1 MTLLPD
7 SASRTRVESDTAAT
21 LFVEAGAGTG
31 KTRALVHRL
40 SALLLED
47 GIPIEQLAAI
57 TFTEKA
63 AAELRDRLRM
73 HLVGQRG
80 RPDRRAETALAGLDT
95 SAIGTLH
102 SFALRLLS
110 ENPLE
115 AGIPPQVTAQQSTAE
130 DAAVDAMWQECAAIL
145 FGSSPTAERTGDL
158 ARAVDDILD
167 AGVKA
172 PAFREVMEALHGDWD
187 RLPDEPLHDGSTLP
201 EVPDLSGIQAD
212 AASIVAWREK
222 CQDPSD
228 GLYATL
234 GKHLTWLEN
243 LDTALADP
251 TATPTWIELL
261 GKPEGPGNSGKGANW
276 GGTEVV
282 KEIREEIKQFG
293 VHCKE
298 IMDAHWPPRIA
309 VVLDA
314 LIPVV
319 RRHAADRRRHGTLQF
334 HDQLVLARDLLQN
347 QEVRDRVRDRYRRIL
362 IDEFQDTDPIQL
374 DIAELLTAAA
384 DRPGPEAGRLFTV
397 GDPKQSIYRFRRA
410 DIATYL
416 RARGDGSGTS
426 TGVEIERL
434 STNFRCSRSVL
445 EWVNSVFGEILLAID
460 GVQPE
465 YQALDPAPTRPTHD
479 PVHGPTPFVFRTEDV
494 PEQCPTDASDAT
506 RRHWTEAA
514 DVARVIATAISE
526 EWTHESKNGDQTPL
540 RLGDIAI
547 LLPSRASLPML
558 ETCLDHAGI
567 EYRTEASSIVYGTP
581 EIRDLL
587 LAVRAVANSA
597 DEAALVG
604 ALRSPLFACGDDD
617 LLRWHAGGGSWA
629 TGAPAPDE
637 LTDSPVAR
645 AMRYLS
651 GLSRETRRPG
661 ELLERLVND
670 RMVFESVSD
679 SPRRRDLWRRIRFV
693 IEHAWQWEESAA
705 DPARA
710 DLREYADWAL
720 ALTAEDAR
728 VPEAAIPEIG
738 VDAVRIT
745 TIHASKGLEYPMVIL
760 AGMSRQWPG
769 DRKRLLWTSDETPRP
784 VARFA
789 QKVADPEFTQ
799 AAQYEK
805 DHSLAERIRLLY
817 VAVTRAESRLAVSG
831 HGYALGKGK
840 KPLQMWGKLLG
851 SVVEEPDAPDLID
864 FGPGLLTA
872 AQAPT
877 VDVPDE
883 QEWNDRSRTVSERSS
898 ERAGWSATRIVHPD
912 LVTAAS
918 TRADVSGTATGTE
931 AGEAKDQ
938 PGAEDTGAVR
948 DLDAPSADEDISPE
962 FQPLPDRLA
971 AALRDRFAPAPTHVD
986 ELPTA
991 PRHTPVAAGPD
1002 VGTAVHHLA
1011 EHTDLARLHSSI
1023 DNPAALSEW
1032 EQWAA
1037 DQLTALGLSGSLPS
1051 ARAPQA
1057 VAEMV
1062 SVARTALTSEP
1073 IRRAS
1078 GLRHWAELPVAGPLT
1093 TVDGVAVAVDGV
1105 VDLVVE
1111 EPDGTW
1117 SIIDYKTDVSATVDT
1132 VDEYLLQLCAYAELL
1147 GTTTGRAVST
1157 IELVFCRGPKATIVT
1172 RTLS

>member
-7 SASRTRVESDTAAT
+7 SAARTRVESDTAAT

-40 SALLLED
+40 SALLLDD

-73 HLVGQRG
+73 HLVGERG

-130 DAAVDAMWQECAAIL
+130 DAAVEAMWQECAAIL
-145 FGSSPTAERTGDL
+145 FGSGPTAERTGNL

-172 PAFREVMEALHGDWD
+172 PAFREVMEALHGSWD
-187 RLPDEPLHDGSTLP
+187 RLPDTPLHDGSELAS
-201 EVPDLSGIQAD
+201 VPDLSGIQAA
-212 AASIVAWREK
+212 AASIIAWRDK
-222 CQDPSD
+222 CEDPSD
-228 GLYATL
+228 ALYATL
-234 GKHLTWLEN
+234 DKHLTWLEN

-261 GKPEGPGNSGKGANW
+261 GKPQGPGNGGKGANW
-276 GGTEVV
+276 GGTEMV
-282 KEIREEIKQFG
+282 KEIKTEIKQFG
-293 VHCKE
+293 AQCQEV
-298 IMDAHWPPRIA
+298 MDTHWPPRIA

-347 QEVRDRVRDRYRRIL
+347 PEVRDRVRDRYRRIL

-384 DRPGPEAGRLFTV
+384 DRPGPEPGRLFTV

-416 RARGDGSGTS
+416 RARGDGPGAS

-445 EWVNSVFGEILLAID
+445 EWVNSVFGEIFVPID

-465 YQALDPAPTRPTHD
+465 YQALDPAPSRPTHD
-479 PVHGPTPFVFRTEDV
+479 PAHGPKPFVFRTEDV
-494 PEQCPTDASDAT
+494 PEQCPTEANDAT
-506 RRHWTEAA
+506 LRHWTEAA
-514 DVARVIATAISE
+514 DVARVIATAINE
-526 EWTHESKNGDQTPL
+526 KWTHESKNGDQTPL
-540 RLGDIAI
+540 ALGDIAI

-567 EYRTEASSIVYGTP
+567 DYRTEASSIVYGTP

-587 LAVRAVANSA
+587 LAVRAVANTA

-617 LLRWHAGGGSWA
+617 LLRWHAGGGAWA
-629 TGAPAPDE
+629 SGAPAPDE
-637 LTDSPVAR
+637 LTDSPVAQ

-760 AGMSRQWPG
+760 AGMSRQWPA
-769 DRKRLLWTSDETPRP
+769 DRTRLLWTSDETPRP
-784 VARFA
+784 VARFSTM
-789 QKVADPEFTQ
+789 VSDPEFTQ
-799 AAQYEK
+799 AAQHEK

-817 VAVTRAESRLAVSG
+817 VATTRAESRLAVSG
-831 HGYALGKGK
+831 HGYALGKNK

-851 SVVEEPDAPDLID
+851 SVVEEPDAPDLAD
-864 FGPGLLTA
+864 FGPGLLTP
-872 AQAPT
+872 APAPM
-877 VDVPDE
+877 VEVPDE
-883 QEWNDRSRTVSERSS
+883 QEWNDRSRIVSERAS

-912 LVTAAS
+912 MVAAGS
-918 TRADVSGTATGTE
+918 TPAGASGTAEDSDTAE
-931 AGEAKDQ
+931 VH
-938 PGAEDTGAVR
+938 PGAVDPNAVR
-948 DLDAPSADEDISPE
+948 DLEAPPAGQDAADL
-962 FQPLPDRLA
+962 QPLPERLA
-971 AALRDRFAPAPTHVD
+971 AALRNRFAPAPTHVD
-986 ELPTA
+986 ELPAA

-1011 EHTDLARLHSSI
+1011 EHTDLARLHSAI
-1023 DNPAALSEW
+1023 DDPAALNEW

-1037 DQLTALGLSGSLPS
+1037 GQLTALGLSGHLPS
-1051 ARAPQA
+1051 ARDPQA
-1057 VAEMV
+1057 VTEMV
-1062 SVARTALTSEP
+1062 SVARTALTAEP
-1073 IRRAS
+1073 VRRAS
-1078 GLRHWAELPVAGPLT
+1078 GLRYWAELPVAGPLT
-1093 TVDGVAVAVDGV
+1093 TADGVTVAVDGV

-1117 SIIDYKTDVSATVDT
+1117 SIIDYKTDVSATVAT

-1147 GTTTGRAVST
+1147 ETTTGRALST
-1157 IELVFCRGPKATIVT
+1157 IALVFCRGPRATVVT